1 MRAWV
6 GCLFALTCLSVTAQ
20 MPASVPADIAAK
32 LDAHHL
38 YLDARLDKAVN
49 HPYVYSDFREAASHL
64 GGDSCT
70 LYIAPGVYWVDD
82 PDHPEVVTGQNGR
95 EPLGIVIRTKK
106 LHFIGLSSDAR
117 QTVLAS
123 QRGQMQGAVGNFT
136 MFDFWCDSLAVDNL
150 TMGNFCNVDLDY
162 PWDPSLSRKKR
173 SDAITQAH
181 VGYVHG
187 SSLVARNVRF
197 ISRLN
202 LNPLNGAEHS
212 YYEDCHFECTDDA
225 LNGGNTR
232 YQHCT
237 FDLYGQKPF
246 WSTFGRGPLF
256 VDCDFYVKGG
266 NREMYFCKQGG
277 AVTLIDCRY
286 HAPSDSIYLGWTAY
300 PQPWLRCYQKNFTL
314 NGKPYKI
321 GSRQPQNTLVMDSVT
336 MRTDQP
342 PYVRLSRHE
351 AEIQVGGKPVSLRA
365 DGGGRKIAWRIQQP
379 YDQIACLNQA
389 EGDSVIVN
397 IACEEID
404 EPVSFPV
411 TAYAVGDSVAGGVA
425 VCQVTV
431 KPSQLPPPAFLKE
444 PVIKIKDGV
453 ARLDYTLDLQGR
465 RDESRIIWS
474 RLDTDDC
481 HKEVVLASSNDGP
494 QRQYRLRPGDV
505 GHRLMAT
512 IRPAHHRSPLGSMT
526 EVASSVIR
534 AKEVKDANVLV
545 TDFSDVHCGTTHG
558 LLPDAW
564 QADGFKPADTA
575 EFPWTFD
582 ANKPMWEYGEGF
594 NGAVGKG
601 LLQAQRGARLMYTP
615 AEGRYGDMSLTL
627 NVDPTKTAGQGF
639 GSATGQY
646 MDVCLKFDTRT
657 LTGYGLRIIR
667 TTKHAK
673 AVDFYLVAYDH
684 GQTKALTEPVSATC
698 YRTGCTIS
706 LKAENGLL
714 TAHVETATPKP
725 DDSVLP
731 HVVDLSTPISPNVF
745 GGIAIQHTGSCGE
758 STTMLH
764 RLKVSWQP

>member
-1 MRAWV
+1 
-6 GCLFALTCLSVTAQ
+6 
-20 MPASVPADIAAK
+20 
-32 LDAHHL
+32 
-38 YLDARLDKAVN
+38 
-49 HPYVYSDFREAASHL
+49 
-64 GGDSCT
+64 
-70 LYIAPGVYWVDD
+70 
-82 PDHPEVVTGQNGR
+82 
-95 EPLGIVIRTKK
+95 
-106 LHFIGLSSDAR
+106 
-117 QTVLAS
+117 
-123 QRGQMQGAVGNFT
+123 
-136 MFDFWCDSLAVDNL
+136 
-150 TMGNFCNVDLDY
+150 
-162 PWDPSLSRKKR
+162 
-173 SDAITQAH
+173 
-181 VGYVHG
+181 
-187 SSLVARNVRF
+187 
-197 ISRLN
+197 
-202 LNPLNGAEHS
+202 
-212 YYEDCHFECTDDA
+212 
-225 LNGGNTR
+225 
-232 YQHCT
+232 
-237 FDLYGQKPF
+237 
-246 WSTFGRGPLF
+246 
-256 VDCDFYVKGG
+256 
-266 NREMYFCKQGG
+266 MYFCKQGG

-453 ARLDYTLDLQGR
+453 ARLEYTLDLQGR
-465 RDESRIIWS
+465 RDESRVIWS
-474 RLDTDDC
+474 RLDTDDSQ
-481 HKEVVLASSNDGP
+481 KEVILADGNDGP
-494 QRQYRLRPGDV
+494 LLQYRLRPGDA
-505 GHRLMAT
+505 GRRLMAT

-526 EVASSVIR
+526 EVVSSRIR
-534 AKEVKDANVLV
+534 PKDVRGANVLV

-627 NVDPTKTAGQGF
+627 VVDPTKTAGQGF

-673 AVDFYLVAYDH
+673 AVDFYLVAYDG
-684 GQTKALTEPVSATC
+684 GQTRALTAPVSATC
-698 YRTGCTIS
+698 YRTGCIIS
-706 LKAENGLL
+706 LKAEDGLL
-714 TAHVETATPKP
+714 KAHVETATPKP